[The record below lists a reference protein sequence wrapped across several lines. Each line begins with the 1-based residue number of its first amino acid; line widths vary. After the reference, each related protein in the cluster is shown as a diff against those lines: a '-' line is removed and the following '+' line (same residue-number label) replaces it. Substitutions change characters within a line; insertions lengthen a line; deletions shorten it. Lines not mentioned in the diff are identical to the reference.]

1 MRANGALLS
10 RPGSGTPARWA
21 TRLAPSSGR
30 RWSRARWR
38 SSWPRPSWPA
48 PASWP
53 VRGWKG
59 PWGGCGAVGMG
70 HWGWGNG
77 GRQQGCCQAHQALC
91 DRLCLSVHP
100 SERLNI
106 QFVSAQSRTGLLT
119 AQEAQHV
126 QQLHEENR
134 RFLRIPRRW
143 VMLGWGLAEV
153 VAPVWALS
161 AWGRCIVTPVLWGG
175 AVTWPST
182 QRTFQTFYAQQTE
195 R

>member
-1 MRANGALLS
+1 
-10 RPGSGTPARWA
+10 
-21 TRLAPSSGR
+21 
-30 RWSRARWR
+30 
-38 SSWPRPSWPA
+38 
-48 PASWP
+48 
-53 VRGWKG
+53 
-59 PWGGCGAVGMG
+59 MG

-182 QRTFQTFYAQQTE
+182 QQTFQTFYAQQTE